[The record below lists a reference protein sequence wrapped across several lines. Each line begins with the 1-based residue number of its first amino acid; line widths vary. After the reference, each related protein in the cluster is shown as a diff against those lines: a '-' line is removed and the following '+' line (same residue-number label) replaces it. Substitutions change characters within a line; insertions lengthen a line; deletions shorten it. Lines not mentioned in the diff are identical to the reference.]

1 MILFKCDRLRWG
13 ATGSVI
19 IVQHRFHV
27 SMRGACIT
35 FMSFHG
41 PTSPG
46 WPSAPHSS
54 CELPASGCCGLPA
67 GGITVSQPENC
78 DTAHGRATALCAFRA
93 GCLEAHSCTSS
104 RSACCSTIVSYGRIR
119 VGGHF
124 YFAILRNHRVSIPVK
139 PSNGFCVIFLQWEKM
154 EKCKDAH

>member
-13 ATGSVI
+13 ATGSAI

-41 PTSPG
+41 PKSPG
-46 WPSAPHSS
+46 WPSEPLSS
-54 CELPASGCCGLPA
+54 CELPASGCRLPA
-67 GGITVSQPENC
+67 AGIPASQPENC

-93 GCLEAHSCTSS
+93 GSLEAHSRTSS
-104 RSACCSTIVSYGRIR
+104 RSVCCSTIVSIGRIR

-124 YFAILRNHRVSIPVK
+124 YFAILRNHRVMIPVK
-139 PSNGFCVIFLQWEKM
+139 PSNEFCVIFSQWKKM
-154 EKCKDAH
+154 GKV